1 MIDQC
6 GIEEHPEECLCDVVI
21 NKITPVNVTSV
32 SDLWGGD
39 AICNIF
45 DLAGPWEPDNLLQFF
60 EKLLYGYDAH
70 RGSTTSIRNIRPRVM
85 ERAGNETFPAYW
97 KRIRMVIEDTYKD
110 SPDANI
116 LDVLDMLNISV
127 EEFRDC
133 ILFKRLTPDWDRNT
147 LVGMQEDARASVGQN
162 KFSRKYG
169 LNPDKGRSGEIVYR
183 MLGGTFCVHQYRNGD
198 DPNSPAN
205 ITEQYV
211 RDHPSTSRD
220 MITAWHRHTFPE
232 VSRTARSKQI
242 SRALE
247 KIRGES

>member
-97 KRIRMVIEDTYKD
+97 KRIRMVIEDTYRD

-198 DPNSPAN
+198 DPNSPTN
-205 ITEQYV
+205 MVEQYV

-220 MITAWHRHTFPE
+220 MITAWHRHAFPE

>member
-6 GIEEHPEECLCDVVI
+6 GIPEHPEECLCDVVI
-21 NKITPVNVTSV
+21 NTITPVNVTSV
-32 SDLWGGD
+32 SNLWGGD

-45 DLAGPWEPDNLLQFF
+45 DLAGPWKPDNLLEFF

-97 KRIRMVIEDTYKD
+97 KRIRMVIEDTYRD

-183 MLGGTFCVHQYRNGD
+183 MLGGTFCVRQYRNGD
-198 DPNSPAN
+198 DPNSTTN
-205 ITEQYV
+205 MVEQYV
-211 RDHPSTSRD
+211 RDHPNTSRD